1 MDLNVPPTARETPAV
16 TSQAGSQEHGIVRK
30 AEETKEIK
38 ARNIFSATGAYTD
51 TDAANRPLPEKPY
64 TLIGVLY
71 GKEMKAVFAEHTGSV
86 VTMTVGKKMIDGFV
100 VTKIGNTSVKLI
112 RGNEEKELKTFD
124 VLNPEQTM
132 TKKMANGS
140 VIIINTGTSPSKVKG
155 GAEEGKR
162 ERRAADISPRQRTA
176 DRETIDKSLKE
187 RVPAKFR
194 RAEDRKE

>member
-1 MDLNVPPTARETPAV
+1 
-16 TSQAGSQEHGIVRK
+16 
-30 AEETKEIK
+30 
-38 ARNIFSATGAYTD
+38 
-51 TDAANRPLPEKPY
+51 
-64 TLIGVLY
+64 
-71 GKEMKAVFAEHTGSV
+71 
-86 VTMTVGKKMIDGFV
+86 
-100 VTKIGNTSVKLI
+100 
-112 RGNEEKELKTFD
+112 
-124 VLNPEQTM
+124 M